1 MKHFALNQ
9 QETNRDSESSEADDK
24 TKFELYYPPFDA
36 GVEAGASA
44 AMCSYNKERGTY
56 SCSNEET
63 LSKHLK
69 GAMGFKG
76 FVQSDWGAAHGNTVE
91 AGLDMDMPM
100 VDDGLFHPQDL
111 AGLPTAATDD
121 AARRVLAVMYRHE
134 LFNTTKCAPPGCES
148 FFRAQVSTRK
158 HKDLARRAATDSIV
172 LLQNKGAVL
181 PFDAAKVKTIAVVGG
196 AAVGAIYNPLHGQW
210 FIGDYYSGGGSGHV
224 TAGSVVTPLDGIKA
238 AAAAKGIQVV
248 ASVTDD
254 VGAATSA
261 AAQADVTVVVAA
273 TTSGESVD
281 RSSLALDNN
290 ADALISAVAAA
301 AKKTVVLVQA
311 PGSFTTPWR
320 DAVDAAAALF
330 LGGEQTGAAW
340 GSVLFGDVAPSGRLP
355 VQLPASEADTI
366 APSGDG
372 SIPYSEGMA
381 TSYRNTQVT
390 AAFPFGHGLTFA
402 AFNFSSAA
410 QVPCGS
416 GGGAA
421 CVKLSVTN
429 AGGAC
434 ARAVP
439 QLYARFPSAAK
450 HPSPLLKG
458 FVKTDA
464 LCAGTSA
471 DVTFRL
477 TTRDVS
483 YYDAGEWVVAPSLTA
498 LIGASAADV
507 QLQLPISPAVP
518 VSAA

>member
-1 MKHFALNQ
+1 
-9 QETNRDSESSEADDK
+9 
-24 TKFELYYPPFDA
+24 
-36 GVEAGASA
+36 
-44 AMCSYNKERGTY
+44 
-56 SCSNEET
+56 
-63 LSKHLK
+63 
-69 GAMGFKG
+69 
-76 FVQSDWGAAHGNTVE
+76 
-91 AGLDMDMPM
+91 
-100 VDDGLFHPQDL
+100 
-111 AGLPTAATDD
+111 
-121 AARRVLAVMYRHE
+121 
-134 LFNTTKCAPPGCES
+134 
-148 FFRAQVSTRK
+148 
-158 HKDLARRAATDSIV
+158 
-172 LLQNKGAVL
+172 
-181 PFDAAKVKTIAVVGG
+181 
-196 AAVGAIYNPLHGQW
+196 
-210 FIGDYYSGGGSGHV
+210 
-224 TAGSVVTPLDGIKA
+224 
-238 AAAAKGIQVV
+238 
-248 ASVTDD
+248 
-254 VGAATSA
+254 
-261 AAQADVTVVVAA
+261 
-273 TTSGESVD
+273 
-281 RSSLALDNN
+281 
-290 ADALISAVAAA
+290 
-301 AKKTVVLVQA
+301 
-311 PGSFTTPWR
+311 
-320 DAVDAAAALF
+320 
-330 LGGEQTGAAW
+330 
-340 GSVLFGDVAPSGRLP
+340 
-355 VQLPASEADTI
+355 
-366 APSGDG
+366 
-372 SIPYSEGMA
+372 MA

-439 QLYARFPSAAK
+439 QLYARFPAAAK